1 MDGRVETDKMPIW
14 ALPLFSWLISFYFL
28 LGFSTDLGFP
38 PSQNISSGNAI
49 FIALWLLFIFLPFF
63 NKIKIGKFL
72 ELEREIE
79 KAKIE
84 VKELKEELRFNLS
97 MVSTSINT
105 IGNLSNQVTV
115 NLPGVTALEEDKI
128 NIDKSS
134 PNTKGEAEII
144 RNELNIEGEDTV
156 MALARTRIRIEH
168 LLRNILTNHPET
180 LAYYSKPAKYL
191 SINKL
196 FQAFLKVYEAY
207 SNLEKPFTNVLN
219 VCNAAMHAQY
229 VSQAQADEALE
240 IGARIIA
247 ILSDICATDQRKCD
261 LA

>member
-1 MDGRVETDKMPIW
+1 MNDAKMPIW

-38 PSQNISSGNAI
+38 PSHNISKGHAI
-49 FIALWLLFIFLPFF
+49 FVALWLFFLFLPFF

-79 KAKIE
+79 KTKTE

-97 MVSTSINT
+97 MVTTSINT
-105 IGNLSNQVTV
+105 MGNLSNQVTV
-115 NLPGVTALEEDKI
+115 NLPGVTALEEDKR
-128 NIDKSS
+128 NLDKNS
-134 PNTKGEAEII
+134 PNTKDEAEVI
-144 RNELNIEGEDTV
+144 RNELNVEGEDTV

-168 LLRNILTNHPET
+168 LLRKILANHPAT

-207 SNLEKPFTNVLN
+207 SNLENPFTNVLD

-247 ILSDICATDQRKCD
+247 ILSDICAPEMQCRDD
-261 LA
+261 PM